1 MQGMMKYMDA
11 IGQTLDRVKATQTKA
26 MEQAADMLAE
36 ATLHDHN
43 IFAFGCNHAGL
54 LALEMY
60 YRTGGMVNINPVRGP
75 GLQLD
80 VDPATLTSQM
90 ERLPGYGRILMEQL
104 PLEKG
109 DVVMIHSVSG
119 RNPVTVDAA
128 ICARE
133 KGASVIALTNMATT
147 QAVSSRHESG
157 KSLFQVA
164 SLVIDNCGCVG
175 DAAIEIPGTAYQV
188 GPTST
193 AVGAAILNAIVVE
206 AVSKI
211 TAAGR
216 AAPVFVS
223 ANLDGGDEHNRR
235 VMEDYKEHIFYMG

>member
-1 MQGMMKYMDA
+1 MQVMMKYMDA
-11 IGQTLDRVKATQTKA
+11 IRKTLDKVNATQTEA
-26 MEQAADMLAE
+26 MEKAADMLAD
-36 ATLHDHN
+36 ATLHDRN

-90 ERLPGYGRILMEQL
+90 ERLPCYGRILMEQI
-104 PLEKG
+104 PLEQG

-128 ICARE
+128 LYARE
-133 KGASVIALTNMATT
+133 KGATVIALTNMATT
-147 QAVSSRHESG
+147 KAVSSRHESG

-164 SLVIDNCGCVG
+164 HLVIDNCGCVG
-175 DAAIEIPGTAYQV
+175 DAAVEIPGTAYQV

-211 TAAGR
+211 KATGR
-216 AAPVFVS
+216 PAPVFVS

-235 VMEDYKEHIFYMG
+235 VMEDYREHIFYM